1 MIGTYWKTSCDTCI
15 YQVIQHHWSSILS
28 HIISFTFLLQTQDT
42 LQNCSS
48 TLNLGYYSSIHTKRL
63 ASKVICLKNILVL
76 TFFREYIP
84 KLASWVQ
91 NHAQLFVR
99 NKTFFYG
106 WNCSFNPEL
115 FFIFNFFG
123 MYFLSCARHCVC
135 LMFFFITITMFKFI
149 CESIIVKAVVHN
161 ISFHCFIMYLGFIG
175 IRLLLLA

>member
-1 MIGTYWKTSCDTCI
+1 MSQEYFGI
-15 YQVIQHHWSSILS
+15 
-28 HIISFTFLLQTQDT
+28 
-42 LQNCSS
+42 
-48 TLNLGYYSSIHTKRL
+48 
-63 ASKVICLKNILVL
+63 NI
-76 TFFREYIP
+76 FREYIP

-175 IRLLLLA
+175 NRDIITRLNKENAYEKPCNRHFWPNVSDILLTLKEGKKGISD

>member
-1 MIGTYWKTSCDTCI
+1 MIHVFIKQSN
-15 YQVIQHHWSSILS
+15 
-28 HIISFTFLLQTQDT
+28 IIGVQF
-42 LQNCSS
+42 S
-48 TLNLGYYSSIHTKRL
+48 TLLFHSRFYYKHRIRCRTIAQREVWVARVPFIPKRL